1 MTEVEALCAQWLQAK
16 KEEDAAIAKRRNIS
30 NSLAN
35 LLPVPEGQQSKTH
48 TVGDFKVGVKPTT
61 NYKVDWPMLDKAY
74 ASYAAEMLEAQLT
87 PIAMP
92 EGQPKRQL
100 DEKGL
105 RWIRENAK
113 ELYAL
118 IAVAITATPGTTGI
132 EVEHKPKKKEEA
144 NG

>member
-48 TVGDFKVGVKPTT
+48 TVGDYKVGVKPAT
-61 NYKVDWPMLDKAY
+61 NYKIDWPALDRVY
-74 ASYAAEMLEAQLT
+74 AEYSAKVCDDAR
-87 PIAMP
+87 IALP
-92 EGQPKRQL
+92 EKEPKRQL

-113 ELYAL
+113 DLYLA
-118 IAVAITATPGTTGI
+118 ISQAITATPGTTGI
-132 EVEHKPKKKEEA
+132 TVEPITKEET
-144 NG
+144 NV

>member
-48 TVGDFKVGVKPTT
+48 TCGDFKVGVKPTT
-61 NYKVDWPMLDKAY
+61 NYKVDWKELDAAY
-74 ASYAAEMLEAQLT
+74 DAVVV
-87 PIAMP
+87 P
-92 EGQPKRQL
+92 EGQVKIAKPEGEPKRQL

-105 RWIRENAK
+105 RWIRDNAK
-113 ELYAL
+113 DLYLA
-118 IAVAITATPGTTGI
+118 ISQAITATPGTTGI
-132 EVEHKPKKKEEA
+132 TVERKPKKEEH
-144 NG
+144 